1 MIHSKLHYSD
11 HRFVINCYHS
21 IFYLFSADEDW
32 ENDESSSD
40 EGAEIV
46 QVIPLQ
52 RNLEIT
58 VRDDTNRVRSNRAIL
73 NDPVVRDE
81 ARTQTSFRVFR
92 EPDITTKDVSL
103 MDEKSLG
110 ILDEFY
116 QNSKEIL
123 TEDLSKEVITNP
135 DDLNNRMFE
144 SFLEMSDNY
153 SEEMVDKTEETSF
166 PVKNA
171 ESMPSSDPL
180 SVAECQVVA
189 CKCVNYHLCIDQ

>member
-1 MIHSKLHYSD
+1 M
-11 HRFVINCYHS
+11 
-21 IFYLFSADEDW
+21 FSADEDW

-81 ARTQTSFRVFR
+81 ARTQISFRVFR
-92 EPDITTKDVSL
+92 EPDTTTKDVSL
-103 MDEKSLG
+103 MDDKSLG

-123 TEDLSKEVITNP
+123 AEDLSKEVITNP

-171 ESMPSSDPL
+171 ESLTSSDPL
-180 SVAECQVVA
+180 SVAECQVVVS
-189 CKCVNYHLCIDQ
+189 KCVNYHLCIDQGK

>member
-1 MIHSKLHYSD
+1 M
-11 HRFVINCYHS
+11 
-21 IFYLFSADEDW
+21 FSADEDW

-46 QVIPLQ
+46 QIIPLQ

-58 VRDDTNRVRSNRAIL
+58 VRDDTNRVISNRASAVLI
-73 NDPVVRDE
+73 DPVVRDE
-81 ARTQTSFRVFR
+81 ARTQISFRAFR
-92 EPDITTKDVSL
+92 EPDIATKDVSI

-110 ILDEFY
+110 ILDVFY
-116 QNSKEIL
+116 ENSKEIL

-135 DDLNNRMFE
+135 DDLNDRMFE

-153 SEEMVDKTEETSF
+153 SEEMVDKTQESSF

-171 ESMPSSDPL
+171 ESLPSSDPM
-180 SVAECQVVA
+180 SVAECQVFA
-189 CKCVNYHLCIDQ
+189 GKCVNYHFCDDQ